1 MRYEDSKIL
10 AQATAE
16 ATPPRGEP
24 LHFSCWRSSDTS
36 EAVAH
41 QAALAAARRILDS
54 FLRGKRLDRY
64 EYGCVPLREEVVNEV
79 KTADGRLLAVLT
91 RNGYGSIVLNTDRV
105 MFVDIDFP
113 DKADGGKSLFKGLFG
128 RKQSPD
134 KEKEAKA
141 RVAVDNFIEDNPSW
155 GMRLYRTFAGL
166 RAIVTHEVMDPQSA
180 AALDVLKQLGS
191 DPLYIKL
198 CKAQECF
205 RARLTPKPWRC
216 GCTPNALRHPITDAK
231 LLMWYE
237 RWKEDYDARQAPFA
251 TCRLLGPLGNPTVHP
266 DAERIVELHDFTTR
280 SNEALP
286 LA

>member
-1 MRYEDSKIL
+1 MKIPKYWS
-10 AQATAE
+10 QAAAE
-16 ATPPRGEP
+16 TQLPRGGGTAR
-24 LHFSCWRSSDTS
+24 FSCWRSSDTS

-41 QAALAAARRILDS
+41 QAALAAARRILDAS
-54 FLRGKRLDRY
+54 LRGKRLDRY
-64 EYGCVPLREEVVNEV
+64 EYGAAPLREEVLGQI
-79 KTADGRLLAVLT
+79 DGPDGGLSAVLT
-91 RNGYGSIVLNTDRV
+91 RNLYGAVILNTERA

-113 DKADGGKSLFKGLFG
+113 AVAAGGASLFKGLFG
-128 RKQSPD
+128 RKQKSPEQ
-134 KEKEAKA
+134 EKEEHA
-141 RVAVDNFIEDNPSW
+141 RQAVDQFIEDNPSW

-166 RAIVTHEVMDPQSA
+166 RAIVTHDVIDPQNT

-216 GCTPNALRHPITDAK
+216 GCKANPPRYPITDQK
-231 LLMWYE
+231 LLTWYE

-251 TCRLLGPLGNPTVHP
+251 TCRFIASLGNPFVH
-266 DAERIVELHDFTTR
+266 AEVLKIVELHDGMTHATE
-280 SNEALP
+280 NLP